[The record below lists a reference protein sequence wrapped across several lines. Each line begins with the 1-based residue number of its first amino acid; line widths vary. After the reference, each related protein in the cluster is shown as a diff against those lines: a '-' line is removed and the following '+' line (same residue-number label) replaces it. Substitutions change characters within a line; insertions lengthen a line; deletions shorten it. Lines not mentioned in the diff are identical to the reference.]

1 MDTSPPLD
9 WSLIRSFLAVAE
21 HGSLSA
27 AAKQLGISQPTL
39 GRHIQNAEA
48 TLQTSLFTRQPRG
61 LALTATGEALLP
73 AAQEMRAAA
82 NRLSLTAAAKS
93 DRIAGTVRITAS
105 RIVSHHILPP
115 ILAQL
120 RHEEPLIQIDLVPS
134 DTTENLLFRE
144 ADIALRMYRPTQLDV
159 IARHVID
166 LPMTLYAATNY
177 LNRRGRPTSRDT
189 LLHHDFVGMDRS
201 DLIIRMMASL
211 DVPVTRDFFP
221 TRCDDQLVYW
231 NLVRAGCGIGGMQRL
246 IGDAD
251 PLIEPLDIVQLPGLP
266 LWLAAAPALRHA
278 PRQRRVWDFL
288 ATALESLG
296 QP

>member
-1 MDTSPPLD
+1 MDITAPLD
-9 WSLIRSFLAVAE
+9 WSLINSFLGVAE

-27 AAKQLGISQPTL
+27 AAKHLGISQPTL
-39 GRHIQNAEA
+39 GRHIHQAEA
-48 TLQTSLFTRQPRG
+48 ALQTTLFIRQPRG
-61 LALTATGEALLP
+61 LALTPTGEALLP

-82 NRLSLTAAAKS
+82 SRLSLTAAAKS
-93 DRIAGTVRITAS
+93 DRIAGCVRITAS

-120 RHEEPLIQIDLVPS
+120 RREEPLIQIDLVPS

-144 ADIALRMYRPTQLDV
+144 ADIALRMYRPTQLD
-159 IARHVID
+159 IITRHVTD
-166 LPMTLYAATNY
+166 LPMTLYAATDY
-177 LNRRGRPTSRDT
+177 LNRRGRPTTRDT
-189 LLHHDFVGMDRS
+189 LLSHDFVGMDRS
-201 DLIIRMMASL
+201 ELIIRMMAGL
-211 DVPVTRDFFP
+211 GVPVSRDFFP

-251 PLIEPLDIVQLPGLP
+251 PTVEPLDIVPLPHLP

-278 PRQRRVWDFL
+278 PRLRRVWDFL
-288 ATALESLG
+288 GSALESLG